1 MLPSNLLCIHF
12 LRCLALVLKPLPFVH
27 RFASGPPAADRR
39 FCAAAPR
46 SGCWFARRRIE
57 AARRAGEMDVRPSG
71 VSIGPC
77 GSAGCADR
85 PCSAGGGEELPWHAG
100 WDLNLLPRDPF
111 GVTIFSSSGTDGAS
125 QRRRDQ
131 HQSDFPAGGK
141 HRQPFFPHFSPFL
154 LNAAEPT
161 QVDGNRRCRSGYAG
175 AHIQTLWMLGRGPAQ
190 TRMRRPA
197 RPVTRR
203 GDSDTDV
210 N

>member
-1 MLPSNLLCIHF
+1 MVTRPHACF
-12 LRCLALVLKPLPFVH
+12 L
-27 RFASGPPAADRR
+27 
-39 FCAAAPR
+39 
-46 SGCWFARRRIE
+46 
-57 AARRAGEMDVRPSG
+57 
-71 VSIGPC
+71 
-77 GSAGCADR
+77 
-85 PCSAGGGEELPWHAG
+85 
-100 WDLNLLPRDPF
+100 
-111 GVTIFSSSGTDGAS
+111 
-125 QRRRDQ
+125 
-131 HQSDFPAGGK
+131 AGGK
-141 HRQPFFPHFSPFL
+141 LRQLFFPHFSSFL